1 MANGGAVSGLP
12 QAVIFDFDGV
22 VVDSEPVHY
31 RAFQAVLGPMGLGF
45 GWERYMAEYIGYD
58 DRDGFRAAYADA
70 GRPGPSGTEMEEL
83 VAAKTAAFEAEAAAG
98 LPVFDGVEALVRALA
113 GADVPLAVCSG
124 ALRGEITPTLDRL
137 GLRETFAALVSAED
151 VAHSKPDPES
161 YALAVR
167 RLAAATG
174 RELEPAACGAI
185 EDTPAGI
192 ASARGAG
199 LRVLAVAHTHPAEAL
214 GEAQRLRERLADV
227 TLADWAGLMD
237 KEPVD

>member
-1 MANGGAVSGLP
+1 MDGLP

-31 RAFQAVLGPMGLGF
+31 RAFQAVLEPLGLGF
-45 GWERYMAEYIGYD
+45 GWDRYMAEYIGYD

-70 GRPGPSGTEMEEL
+70 GLAKPEGAEMEEL
-83 VAAKTAAFEAEAAAG
+83 VAAKTAAFEREAATG
-98 LPVFDGVEALVRALA
+98 LPVFEGVEALVRALA
-113 GADVPLAVCSG
+113 EEGVPLAVCSG

-137 GLRETFAALVSAED
+137 GLREVFRALVSAED

-161 YALAVR
+161 YSLAVR
-167 RLAAATG
+167 QLAAATG
-174 RELEPAACGAI
+174 RDLSPTACAAI

-199 LRVLAVAHTHPAEAL
+199 LRVLAVAHTHPPEALAEAQL
-214 GEAQRLRERLADV
+214 LRERLADV
-227 TLADWAGLMD
+227 TLADWAAAMD
-237 KEPVD
+237 TESVS